1 MNKFLR
7 NLFFL
12 KERKYK
18 KVSSTSCAM
27 MELSDQQG
35 AETIDDIGMAVE
47 DYVKK
52 VQIKYSPNDEFR
64 DVENLFQRGQRKLM
78 VDADDKSGEESFVCY
93 RFCRRRRA
101 FTGPELRSEISE
113 LKNILLNKALEEC
126 NLL

>member
-18 KVSSTSCAM
+18 KVSSTSRV

-52 VQIKYSPNDEFR
+52 VQIKYSPNDGFR
-64 DVENLFQRGQRKLM
+64 DVEYLFQRGQRKSM

-93 RFCRRRRA
+93 RFCRRRRRA
-101 FTGPELRSEISE
+101 FTGPEL
-113 LKNILLNKALEEC
+113 KNILLKKALEEC